1 MTKICVI
8 ASFGG
13 GVFFFLPRFIERV
26 DVVFGMVVAD
36 ELEGIA
42 NALDKVFLFDD
53 GHDCVPFQGCGGK
66 CLLLF

>member
-1 MTKICVI
+1 
-8 ASFGG
+8 
-13 GVFFFLPRFIERV
+13 
-26 DVVFGMVVAD
+26 MVVAD

-42 NALDKVFLFDD
+42 DTLNKVFLLDN